1 MYNFSIL
8 LNHNKIFKN
17 ISNINTSKNS
27 YMQKK
32 KKSFMY
38 NIRIYYNYSSIK
50 SRNRSTR
57 AIKHAIIPNSHNAN
71 PFIQEQS
78 EPFRPQLETRIGHFP
93 GRFFPTRSRSP
104 AVRGTVYAETATRET
119 RFHRRAK

>member
-50 SRNRSTR
+50 SSNKKSLDTSDQIRY
-57 AIKHAIIPNSHNAN
+57 N
-71 PFIQEQS
+71 PEFS
-78 EPFRPQLETRIGHFP
+78 
-93 GRFFPTRSRSP
+93 
-104 AVRGTVYAETATRET
+104 
-119 RFHRRAK
+119 